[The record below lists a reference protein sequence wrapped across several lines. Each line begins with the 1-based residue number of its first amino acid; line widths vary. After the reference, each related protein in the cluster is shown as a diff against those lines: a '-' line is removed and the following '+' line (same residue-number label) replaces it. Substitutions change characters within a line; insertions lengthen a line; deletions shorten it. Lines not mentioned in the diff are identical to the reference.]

1 MKDKISELE
10 AQLQAVAPNNSRR
23 VVERTDLLNSLA
35 WELRSSDPS
44 RALAYAEEA
53 YSLADNSGY
62 VRGAAYGLL
71 NVGIAR
77 RYLADYETALST
89 LLKALPSFLSIDDLQ
104 GRASTL
110 NWVGNVYFRMGNYP
124 NALDYY
130 LKSSVLSNELND
142 TQQTASCLTNIGRV
156 YYALGDYTNSLL
168 FHLRSLK
175 LREAMAD
182 RREEAMVIWDIS
194 RTYYGMGEYDNALA
208 YCRQSLTIRR
218 SINDTRGMA
227 ASLHVLGD
235 IYEKRGDSYR
245 ALLNYH
251 RSLVAVRAV
260 DEKYGEAM
268 TNSRIGALY
277 TKLHKH
283 DQALPFL
290 EYALEL
296 GRQIKAHEVEYNTH
310 RVLSELYRNT
320 GDYQKALEHFEMFYA
335 RKEEVTDKQNQQMLQ
350 NLQRGY
356 EIEKAQRE
364 AEIYRLKNVELADA
378 LQEVQILNE
387 NLAHVNIHLEAL
399 NREKNEFLGIVA
411 HDLQNP
417 LAGISM
423 TASLVKTYIEKMAPQ
438 DVRQHMEKVER
449 TIDRM
454 KEIIVNLLDINAIE
468 SGTLHL
474 APEVL
479 DLAALAHSVLND
491 YSTRAR
497 SKNIEISC
505 ETVPP
510 VFAWADRQATMQIL
524 DNLVSNAV
532 KYSPFGSRVWVSV
545 FSTGTVARV
554 EVRDEGP
561 GLTSDDM
568 KIVFGKFARL
578 SARPTGGEDSTGL
591 GLSIVKKL
599 AEAMNGSVYCISTP
613 GCGAT
618 FTTEFPLPHNGV
630 FGASTTPID
639 ASANTDGQ
647 HDRAPQP
654 MGNA

>member
-1 MKDKISELE
+1 MKDKITELE
-10 AQLQAVAPNNSRR
+10 MRLGTIPSDNDRLAM
-23 VVERTDLLNSLA
+23 ERADVLNSLA
-35 WELRSSDPS
+35 WELRSTDPGKS
-44 RALAYAEEA
+44 LSYAAEA
-53 YSLADNSGY
+53 HELSEKIGY
-62 VRGAAYGLL
+62 MRGSAYGLL
-71 NVGIAR
+71 HTGIAR
-77 RYLADYETALST
+77 RYLADYEASLFT
-89 LLKALPSFLSIDDLQ
+89 LLKVLPLFQSMDDLQ
-104 GRASTL
+104 GRAVAL
-110 NWVGNVYFRMGNYP
+110 NWIGNVYLRMGNYP

-142 TQQTASCLTNIGRV
+142 IQQAASCLTNIGRV
-156 YYALGDYTNSLL
+156 YYGLGDYSNSLL

-182 RREEAMVIWDIS
+182 RQEEAMVIWDIS
-194 RTYYGMGEYDNALA
+194 RTYYGMGEYSNALA
-208 YCRQSLTIRR
+208 YCRQSLDIRR
-218 SINDTRGMA
+218 LINDTRGMA

-235 IYEKRGDSYR
+235 IYEKMGDYYR

-251 RSLVAVRAV
+251 RALVAVREV

-290 EYALEL
+290 EHALAVAQ
-296 GRQIKAHEVEYNTH
+296 QIKAHEVEYETH
-310 RVLSELYRNT
+310 RMFSELYRYT
-320 GDYQKALEHFEMFYA
+320 GDHQKALEHFEKFYA
-335 RKEEVTDKQNQQMLQ
+335 LKEEVTDRQNQQMLQ

-356 EIEKAQRE
+356 EIENAQRE

-378 LQEVQILNE
+378 LQEVQMLNE
-387 NLAHVNIHLEAL
+387 NLAHVNMHLEAL

-474 APEVL
+474 TPEML
-479 DLAALAHSVLND
+479 DLAGVALSMLND
-491 YSTRAR
+491 YLPRAR

-505 ETVPP
+505 KTDTP

-524 DNLVSNAV
+524 DNLISNAI

-545 FSTGTVARV
+545 SSAGQNARI

-561 GLTSDDM
+561 GLTAEDM

-578 SARPTGGEDSTGL
+578 SAKPTGGEDSTGL

-599 AEAMNGSVYCISTP
+599 VEAMNGSVQCISKP
-613 GCGAT
+613 GT
-618 FTTEFPLPHNGV
+618 
-630 FGASTTPID
+630 GASFVTELPM
-639 ASANTDGQ
+639 
-647 HDRAPQP
+647 PQSGLFSI
-654 MGNA
+654 GNRSSESCSSSNL